1 MGATGGLSASASP
14 LGGRHHLCHSSVS
27 SRVPHPVAQL
37 GVGDVDRD
45 TLPAYRCSACGVF
58 ACGPA
63 PYRASAPIGS
73 HGGSTIGGCS
83 SAACNSAGRALR
95 RAAISNMYS
104 SNHASCIT

>member
-1 MGATGGLSASASP
+1 LGATGGLSASASP
-14 LGGRHHLCHSSVS
+14 LGDRHHLCHGSVS
-27 SRVPHPVAQL
+27 SRVPHPGAQL
-37 GVGDVDRD
+37 GVRDVDRD
-45 TLPAYRCSACGVF
+45 TLPAYHCSARPSV
-58 ACGPA
+58 PA

-83 SAACNSAGRALR
+83 SAACSSAGSALR